1 MENVDKFG
9 DFYYRKCLLVKGMA
23 VGYFFYRCMRHIY
36 YFWFLRVINVFNLSF
51 HNIKYGKN
59 FILRGQINL
68 YGEGKIVIGD
78 NVTLNSN
85 IVFNPIGGISGISF
99 HAAEGSVISIGNNVG
114 ISNSALVSQGP
125 GIEIEDDVMIGG
137 SCKIYDTDF
146 HSLNFTER
154 MQYPDPGIRM
164 GKIVIKQGAFIGAHS
179 IILKGVTIGRH
190 SIIGA
195 GSVVT
200 KDVPDGEIWAGN
212 PARFIRHIEKE

>member
-1 MENVDKFG
+1 MFSIVKRMIIQVFG
-9 DFYYRKCLLVKGMA
+9 LYILYNKLLFLLYPSEIGEKLKINGKLRR
-23 VGYFFYRCMRHIY
+23 VG
-36 YFWFLRVINVFNLSF
+36 
-51 HNIKYGKN
+51 
-59 FILRGQINL
+59 RGL
-68 YGEGKIVIGD
+68 VTIGD
-78 NVTLNSN
+78 YVTINSCWKS
-85 IVFNPIGGISGISF
+85 NPIGGDDYT
-99 HAAEGSVISIGNNVG
+99 VIYAMRNSKIVIGNNVG